1 MFRRFRLLTR
11 VVALAATL
19 ALPPAF
25 ALASSHSEA
34 PGTAKDRLGD
44 DTDLYAFVSPDAP
57 GAVTFVGLWV
67 PLLEPAGGPNFY
79 AFDDEAHYYIN
90 IDNVGD
96 ARDNI
101 RYRFSF
107 RTERR
112 TGATFLYNTGA
123 VTSLD
128 DSDLNVRQFWTCTRI
143 DAGGPTVVAEGQVA
157 PQFVGPVS
165 MPDYATLAQSAA
177 VTLADGTRIFIGP
190 RDDPFFVDLGA
201 FFDLLTIRKVP
212 GNMGKGIDAVSGF
225 NVMAIVMQV
234 PFTKLTNDGQ
244 APNSTNSVIG
254 IYDSVERPMNR
265 TINGDGTVTTGGP
278 FVQVSRLGHPLVN
291 EVVIPLQDKDKFN
304 ATKPTGDI
312 AFLNYVTTPEV
323 PVLLNLL
330 YGISV
335 PPTPRNDLV
344 NVFLFGLA
352 GLNKPNNPNQV
363 PCEMLRLNMA
373 IPPSSNPSRFG
384 ALAGDA
390 AGFPNGR
397 RLADDAVDIVERVA
411 AGVLVDGFNIAPNNQ
426 LGDGMDIND
435 KPFLPYF
442 PYAALPHN
450 PLNNRHS
457 VEQRG
462 NSPASTGGGRAIEL
476 MAGTI
481 AGQLEL
487 AGANPAPS
495 HVLQYSVPQ
504 TARVSVRIYNAAGR
518 LVRTVIDQDAAAGS
532 FRATW
537 DGQADDGAYAARGVY
552 FARYTA
558 DGKVSDTK
566 KLILN

>member
-1 MFRRFRLLTR
+1 MSRRILLFPGVT
-11 VVALAATL
+11 ALLAAL
-19 ALPPAF
+19 VLFPGISA
-25 ALASSHSEA
+25 ASSHSEA

-57 GAVTFVGLWV
+57 NAVTFVGLWV

-79 AFDDEAHYYIN
+79 SFDDEAHYYVN

-96 ARDNI
+96 AQDRI

-112 TGATFLYNTGA
+112 NGATFLYNTNQ

-128 DSDLNVRQFWTCTRI
+128 DPDLNVRQFWTLTRVDNGSPAVI
-143 DAGGPTVVAEGQVA
+143 AEGQVA

-165 MPDYATLAQSAA
+165 MPDYASLAQAA
-177 VTLADGTRIFIGP
+177 VTTLGDGTKIFVGP

-201 FFDLLTIRKVP
+201 VFDLLTIRKVP
-212 GNMGKGIDAVSGF
+212 GNKGKGIDAVSGF
-225 NVMAIVMQV
+225 NVMAVVLQV
-234 PFTKLTNDGQ
+234 PFTRLTSDGQ

-254 IYDSVERPMNR
+254 IYDSVERPQSR
-265 TINGDGTVTTGGP
+265 TINGDGTATTGGP

-291 EVVIPLQDKDKFN
+291 EVVIPLQDKDRFN
-304 ATKPTGDI
+304 ATKPPGDG
-312 AFLNYVTTPEV
+312 AFLNYVTMPEF
-323 PVLLNLL
+323 PGLLNLL
-330 YGISV
+330 YSISV
-335 PPTPRNDLV
+335 PPTPRLDLV

-373 IPPSSNPSRFG
+373 VPPSSNPSRFG
-384 ALAGDA
+384 ALAGDV

-411 AGVLVDGFNIAPNNQ
+411 AGVLVDGFNITPNNQ
-426 LGDGMDIND
+426 LGDGVDAND
-435 KPFLPYF
+435 KPFLPFF

-450 PLNNRHS
+450 PLDNRHYS
-457 VEQRG
+457 AQAG
-462 NSPASTGGGRAIEL
+462 GSASATGSRAISL
-476 MAGTI
+476 MANTVG
-481 AGQLEL
+481 GSLEL
-487 AGANPAPS
+487 AGGNPASS

-518 LVRTVIDQDAAAGS
+518 LVRTVLDQDAAAGS

-537 DGQADDGAYAARGVY
+537 DGRSEDGASAPKGVY
-552 FARYTA
+552 FARYTTNGA
-558 DGKVSDTK
+558 VSDTK
-566 KLILN
+566 KLILD